1 MGPSRALC
9 TRLASASQQV
19 PHFKSYCF
27 APEISPHCRLTFPDL
42 LLLYYVNPSRP
53 DLNMPALAQDK
64 VLARDLKAKKTKSRN
79 GCGRCKLKRLKCD
92 ETAPGCLQC
101 KKRNVACP
109 GYEKTLKWST
119 KYEVFTPPNQSKST
133 SPRSR
138 STPITITTTTT
149 CTGAKSPL
157 PQNVASGIEAL
168 AAVLPAGRK
177 NTTTT
182 IAQQIPT
189 VHTSSVV
196 PSPPPSFEEPA
207 CLQESSTE
215 DGDSP
220 RDYESFPV
228 EDVNNVNPV
237 MFDGFVDAIHLPNEE
252 FNFAAFEPIDFDSG
266 ALDSLAFDMND
277 LSSSSQK
284 QEGAASSSMPL
295 LDRDSTRE
303 SSPRLSR
310 SLLLDLYRLPSP
322 SPNPSSS
329 GDVESLLVQ
338 HYFKDVCAVFSAF
351 DSPLNPFRTTIGRIY
366 KDSPSINY
374 AIQSMAAAHLAN
386 TFPNMAAMGL
396 ELQRKAREAL
406 EAELPLAH
414 SGQTS
419 ATKTFLSIMLLGL
432 TTSWHDSS
440 ALGLEYLS
448 TARDLILPKLFSRS
462 GGADVEREAQFF
474 EESLIHWEMLM
485 GFVTEDAMSFS
496 PKSGLRP
503 SVTSRKNAP
512 TACGPNGKTVPHPW
526 TGIAPMIHFLFAEVG
541 RLVRKERSM
550 DLESSMDLRRRQEN
564 LQNAASLEEDL
575 LAVDCPSVDDVIDYG
590 DERTPKEHFVTI
602 AEAYRLAGLLEIYRV
617 FPSILRKRL
626 GSEMFKGTDTV
637 DFQFP
642 TPRFETPFED
652 TDMKLWL
659 NSLAMH
665 IIKSL
670 ESLPSSSGTFCIQP
684 LILVAAASELRF
696 VSSVDFF
703 DVHANDSKV
712 VSAREFVIRRLQEFA
727 LRLPNK
733 PLRTMI
739 QLLKETWRQSDDG
752 KDVFWIDVMNEKG
765 YHTIM

>member
-1 MGPSRALC
+1 
-9 TRLASASQQV
+9 
-19 PHFKSYCF
+19 
-27 APEISPHCRLTFPDL
+27 
-42 LLLYYVNPSRP
+42 
-53 DLNMPALAQDK
+53 MPTLAQDK

-119 KYEVFTPPNQSKST
+119 KYEVFNPAQSKST
-133 SPRSR
+133 SPRPR
-138 STPITITTTTT
+138 STPDATSAVPTA
-149 CTGAKSPL
+149 AKSPL
-157 PQNVASGIEAL
+157 PQNVASGIEAAL

-177 NTTTT
+177 NITPTQQLSTT
-182 IAQQIPT
+182 Q
-189 VHTSSVV
+189 TSSAI
-196 PSPPPSFEEPA
+196 PSPPSFEEPA
-207 CLQESSTE
+207 SIHESSTE

-220 RDYESFPV
+220 REYEPFPM
-228 EDVNNVNPV
+228 EDVNNMDPI
-237 MFDGFVDAIHLPNEE
+237 MLDGFADAMQMPNED
-252 FNFAAFEPIDFDSG
+252 FNFDPFETIDFDSG
-266 ALDSLAFDMND
+266 SLEDLTFDMQD
-277 LSSSSQK
+277 LSQK
-284 QEGAASSSMPL
+284 QDMTSSSLPTME
-295 LDRDSTRE
+295 RDSTRE

-322 SPNPSSS
+322 SPDPSSPD
-329 GDVESLLVQ
+329 DVESLLVQ
-338 HYFKDVCAVFSAF
+338 HYFKDVCGVFSSF
-351 DSPLNPFRTTIGRIY
+351 DSVLNPFRTTIGRIY
-366 KDSPSINY
+366 KECPSINY

-386 TFPNMAAMGL
+386 TFPNMAATGL

-406 EAELPLAH
+406 EAELPLAQRDH
-414 SGQTS
+414 KST
-419 ATKTFLSIMLLGL
+419 TKTFLSIMLLGL
-432 TTSWHDSS
+432 TTSWHNSN

-448 TARDLILPKLFSRS
+448 LARDLILPKLFSRS
-462 GGADVEREAQFF
+462 GGIEFEREAQFF

-503 SVTSRKNAP
+503 SITSKKTTPAAR
-512 TACGPNGKTVPHPW
+512 GPQGKIVPHPW

-550 DLESSMDLRRRQEN
+550 DRESSMDLRRRQEN

-575 LAVDCPSVDDVIDYG
+575 LAVDYPSVDQVIDTG

-626 GSEMFKGTDTV
+626 GSDKPKGSDNMNL
-637 DFQFP
+637 DFP
-642 TPRFETPFED
+642 APRFETVYED

-665 IIKSL
+665 IIGSL
-670 ESLPSSSGTFCIQP
+670 QSLPSSSGTFCIQP
-684 LILVAAASELRF
+684 LLLVVAASELKF
-696 VSSVDFF
+696 VSSIDFF
-703 DVHANDSKV
+703 DVQANDSEIV
-712 VSAREFVIRRLQEFA
+712 GAREFVIRRLQEFA

-733 PLRTMI
+733 PLRKMI
-739 QLLKETWRQSDDG
+739 QLIKETWRQSDEGHDA
-752 KDVFWIDVMNEKG
+752 FWIDVMNEKG